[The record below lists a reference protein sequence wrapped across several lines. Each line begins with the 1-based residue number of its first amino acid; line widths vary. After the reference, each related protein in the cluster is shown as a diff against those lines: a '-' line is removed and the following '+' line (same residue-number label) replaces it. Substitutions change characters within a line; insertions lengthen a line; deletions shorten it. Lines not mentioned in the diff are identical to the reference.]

1 MLTLVYFFV
10 IQYTP
15 LHCCALYNASPEAIF
30 ILLSSPFA
38 KQAFG
43 MLDGENATPFHLAC
57 ASDSVGESTEV
68 VEMLGTKDGGVLQDR
83 LGRTPL
89 HIAAENPRSTKAII
103 KVLAD
108 INPKAAKIETTDNLM
123 PLHVAVRKQAD
134 ESVVKS
140 LIKMYPKA
148 ALVIFE
154 GDNTVLHEACQYK
167 LSSSSIKAMLKE
179 FPELARQ
186 QNKYG
191 NLPLHVATAYQV
203 DAEIVEMLL
212 AVYPEGAMVQNRNAD
227 VPL

>member
-1 MLTLVYFFV
+1 MLFRKDASSTLIMYALLERSWDTTRMLTVVHFFV

-15 LHCCALYNASPEAIF
+15 LHCSALYNASPEAIF

-108 INPKAAKIETTDNLM
+108 INPKAAKIYPSFICSFDERFSLKNCRFRGGYDTTARK
-123 PLHVAVRKQAD
+123 VALNEMD
-134 ESVVKS
+134 
-140 LIKMYPKA
+140 IPFFY
-148 ALVIFE
+148 
-154 GDNTVLHEACQYK
+154 TV
-167 LSSSSIKAMLKE
+167 
-179 FPELARQ
+179 
-186 QNKYG
+186 
-191 NLPLHVATAYQV
+191 
-203 DAEIVEMLL
+203 
-212 AVYPEGAMVQNRNAD
+212 
-227 VPL
+227 